1 MQKIRHFYFFFMYF
15 NTIYMIAETGT
26 DPGIVFP
33 RTELAEGQLKAG
45 HVVIALV
52 IEPMLFTLLEGS
64 SRKRKLLLLSLYCRV
79 PAT

>member
-1 MQKIRHFYFFFMYF
+1 MQKNRHFYFFMYF

-26 DPGIVFP
+26 DPGFVFP

-45 HVVIALV
+45 HRAHAIYPARGEQQKEKVASPIPSTA
-52 IEPMLFTLLEGS
+52 ES
-64 SRKRKLLLLSLYCRV
+64 QQ